1 MLNWNDLS
9 VFLAVAE
16 RGTLAGAARD
26 LGVNHST
33 VFRRLGKLEQA
44 LEARLF
50 ERLPEGYVLTSA
62 GQALLPHARTADGAV
77 ADVLREVAGHDAAPA
92 GPVRITTAPNLAHT
106 VLPEAVALLR
116 RRHPGIEARIAVSDS
131 DADLVRREAD
141 IALRATLRP
150 PEPLVGRRVATLP
163 WWVVAAADYPSPP
176 AGLAAMAGH
185 PLIGPGRALER
196 LAAFSRPPGR
206 PPYVATANELL
217 TMAALARAGVG
228 LALLPADHDTAGL
241 RRLFPLPGVVSE
253 LWLLTHPD
261 LIRIRRVRAVWET
274 VLEVA
279 GARFEPAA
287 ARPAAPR
294 SR

>member
-1 MLNWNDLS
+1 MLNWNDLG
-9 VFLAVAE
+9 VFLAIAE

-50 ERLPEGYVLTSA
+50 ERLPEGYALTSA
-62 GQALLPHARTADGAV
+62 GQALLPHARAADGAV
-77 ADVLREVAGHDAAPA
+77 ADILREVAGHDAAPA

-106 VLPEAVALLR
+106 VLPHAVAMLR
-116 RRHPGIEARIAVSDS
+116 SRHPGIEVRVAVSDS
-131 DADLVRREAD
+131 DADLMRREAD
-141 IALRATLRP
+141 IALRATARP

-163 WWVVAAADYPSPP
+163 WWVVAAADYPDPP
-176 AGLAAMAGH
+176 ATVDAMAGH
-185 PLIGPGRALER
+185 PLIGPGRSLER
-196 LAAFSRPPGR
+196 LAAFGRPPGR

-217 TMAALARAGVG
+217 TMAALARTGIG
-228 LALLPADHDTAGL
+228 LALLPADHDDPGL
-241 RRLFPLPGVVSE
+241 KRLFPLPDVVSE

-274 VLEVA
+274 VLETTR
-279 GARFEPAA
+279 GRFG
-287 ARPAAPR
+287 PAAPR
-294 SR
+294 PAAQD